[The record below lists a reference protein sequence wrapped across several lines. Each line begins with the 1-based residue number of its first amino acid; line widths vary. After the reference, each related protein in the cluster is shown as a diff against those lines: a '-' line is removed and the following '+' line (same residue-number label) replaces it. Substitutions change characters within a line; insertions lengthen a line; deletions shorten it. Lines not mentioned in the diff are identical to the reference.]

1 MSVHAH
7 KATKIIA
14 TITGGRVYWRM
25 RQLNRATITGKTH
38 INIMHNARIRS
49 ESAEGR
55 PTCRSRWLVWD
66 ENVTKRT
73 EHTLLYI
80 TEVKSDFQTN
90 GQKNHEGHQ
99 RDPEPSPQG
108 HWSPHLTAFVVLNNS
123 WIFCY
128 WAYGIRGA
136 SKGCTVAIFQRLFL
150 EIWAIGCELPI
161 YLIGFVEESLS
172 WRPRQCVQT

>member
-1 MSVHAH
+1 MNKVDVGLHLLDFDVCPCPQSHQNH
-7 KATKIIA
+7 CHDYRRE
-14 TITGGRVYWRM
+14 G
-25 RQLNRATITGKTH
+25 

-55 PTCRSRWLVWD
+55 P
-66 ENVTKRT
+66 
-73 EHTLLYI
+73 TLLYI

-123 WIFCY
+123 
-128 WAYGIRGA
+128 
-136 SKGCTVAIFQRLFL
+136 VAIFQRLFL